1 MGRGHFTRALR
12 AGLPLIALGVAL
24 GLALSDWPIRWRFW
38 HHHPFLTDFSAGLA
52 LLLLAGAVVEAHM
65 DRREARRWHGLGFA
79 ASGEFASIYYDIGIA
94 LAALSGT
101 DDGYRLRVEV
111 EFHLAPA
118 RDRAAALL
126 PPDSAGRAASGS
138 EERKLDDDVLARRL
152 EVLVADGAWRG
163 SCSQTLRVARS
174 HLSEAVSR
182 WAGTFAILNDDEQ
195 FNRVT
200 RTVTIMDMI
209 TALHMS
215 LVAIGF
221 PDEERG
227 DDEAVLATLTRH
239 WSALIVAVDAER
251 DFWNARRQLE
261 RRVELP
267 ALLR

>member
-1 MGRGHFTRALR
+1 MERGHLARTVRV
-12 AGLPLIALGVAL
+12 GLPLIALGVTVA
-24 GLALSDWPIRWRFW
+24 LALSDWPFHWRFW
-38 HHHPFLTDFSAGLA
+38 ERHPLLTEFSAGLA
-52 LLLLAGAVVEAHM
+52 LLLLAGAVIEAHL

-79 ASGEFASIYYDIGIA
+79 AAGEFASIYYDIGIA
-94 LAALSGT
+94 MRALSGT

-111 EFHLAPA
+111 EFHLGVA
-118 RDRAAALL
+118 RDRASELL
-126 PPDSAGRAASGS
+126 PSDVSNLLAAGG
-138 EERKLDDDVLARRL
+138 EWQELDDDVLAHRL
-152 EVLVADGAWRG
+152 EVLAADGPWRG
-163 SCSQTLRVARS
+163 SCSQTLRVERS
-174 HLSEAVSR
+174 LLSEAVSR

-221 PDEERG
+221 PHEERG

-239 WSALIVAVDAER
+239 WSSLLHAVNAER
-251 DFWNARRQLE
+251 DFWNTRRQLE

-267 ALLR
+267 TLLR